1 MKGHAARLHF
11 TSRWVG
17 YVQLGRKLY
26 LLKLLESLKTYSRS
40 PLYVLVWFVAPKIEG
55 VS

>member
-1 MKGHAARLHF
+1 MKGHTARLHF

-17 YVQLGRKLY
+17 SVQLGRKLY
-26 LLKLLESLKTYSRS
+26 LLRFLESEKTYSGSRI
-40 PLYVLVWFVAPKIEG
+40 YMLVWFVAPKFQG